1 METTRMTTLAALAL
15 GAGIAL
21 GGAAASAQESVK
33 LGIVAFLSGPAA
45 GPFGVPAKNAA
56 ELVID
61 AMNAGKLPPPYDG
74 TPTGLA
80 GATVEATYID
90 EAGGTTTQVT
100 EMRNLVQR
108 QNVDAIVGYISSGS
122 CLAVAP
128 VAEELQVLTVLF
140 DCGTPRIF
148 EENDYTYVFR
158 TAPHATMDSVGAA
171 RYVVDHLGEIESYA
185 GINQNYAWGQDSWRD
200 FTLSMDTLAPDATI
214 ETELF
219 PKLFAGEY
227 GSEVSALQV
236 SAADALHTS
245 LWGGDLESFLF
256 QSIARG
262 LPQQIPFVL
271 TTGETAMFRL
281 ADQMPEGTILGARG
295 PHGVLAQDSEIND
308 WFQSQF
314 AERYGEPPIYSAYHM
329 AQALLGLKAAYDK
342 AAEEAGGFPSQEQ
355 VIQAF
360 EGLEFQAVGS
370 KIQMSLG
377 NGHQGVSETAYGV
390 FKLDDGEPTIA
401 EVIRYPAACVNPPE
415 DQDSVAWLEAGMP
428 GAECE

>member
-1 METTRMTTLAALAL
+1 MRRTTSTSLGALAL
-15 GAGIAL
+15 GAAL
-21 GGAAASAQESVK
+21 AATGPLAAQESVK

-56 ELVID
+56 ELIID
-61 AMNAGKLPPPYDG
+61 AMNTGELPPPYDG
-74 TPTGLA
+74 SPEGLA
-80 GATVEATYID
+80 GATVEAVYID

-128 VAEELQVLTVLF
+128 VAEELQVLTVFF

-148 EENDYTYVFR
+148 EETDYKYVFR
-158 TAPHATMDSVGAA
+158 TAPHATMDGVGAA
-171 RYVVDHLGEIESYA
+171 RYVLDHMGEIGSYA
-185 GINQNYAWGQDSWRD
+185 GVNQNYAWGQDSWRD
-200 FTLSMDTLAPDATI
+200 FVLSMKALAPDATI
-214 ETELF
+214 DKELF

-236 SAADALHTS
+236 SGAEALHSS

-262 LPQQIPFVL
+262 LPQQMRFVL
-271 TTGETAMFRL
+271 TAGEPAMFRL
-281 ADQMPEGTILGARG
+281 ADQLPEGTIIGARG
-295 PHGVLAQDSEIND
+295 PHGVLAQESELND
-308 WFQSQF
+308 WFQEAF
-314 AERYGEPPIYSAYHM
+314 RERFGEPPVYSAYHM

-342 AAEEAGGFPSQEQ
+342 AAEEAGGFPTEDQ
-355 VIQAF
+355 VIAAF
-360 EGLEFQAVGS
+360 ENLEFQAIGS

-377 NGHQGVSETAYGV
+377 KGHQGVSETAYGV
-390 FKLDDGEPTIA
+390 FKLEDGEPSIA

-415 DQDSVAWLEAGMP
+415 DMESIAWIEAGMP
-428 GAECE
+428 GAQCE